1 VNKKHRKV
9 NRRECTSQRQILND
23 CQPEWS
29 MTSEQIDPW
38 GDNLI
43 SDYKQVAQHFGLE
56 AFDTKLFPNPN
67 RLMRRG
73 IVFAGRDLKR
83 ISESIQKKKPFYV
96 LTGVMP
102 SSEKLHFGTKSVVEN
117 VKYFQEQGGETFVLV
132 ADLESAAARGVSVE
146 EGRKRALQFHI
157 PAYLALGLDI
167 QKTHFYFQ
175 SENRT
180 VTKLAFEAAQR
191 ITLNEFKGVYGN
203 ADPGRIMSAVTQIG
217 DMIYPQERHA
227 QPVPGIIPVGLDQEP
242 HVRLCRDYLHKMEHT
257 KRFMPIS
264 SMYHMFLPSM
274 DGNAKMS
281 KSNPKGNISIPD
293 DIKNVEKVI
302 KSAVTGGRKT
312 AEEQRKLGAE
322 IEKDMVYELLK
333 QHLVESDHELQKIH
347 DDYKSGKMLSG
358 ELKQIAV
365 EKMTTFLKKFNED
378 MEMYRSKIDDV
389 KFLTF

>member
-1 VNKKHRKV
+1 
-9 NRRECTSQRQILND
+9 
-23 CQPEWS
+23 
-29 MTSEQIDPW
+29 MTEPIDPW
-38 GDNLI
+38 GNGLI
-43 SDYKQVAQHFGLE
+43 EDYQKVVSHFGLE
-56 AFDTKLFPNPN
+56 TFDVNAFPNPN

-83 ISESIQKKKPFYV
+83 IAECVKTRKSFYA

-102 SSEKLHFGTKSVVEN
+102 TSEKLHFGTKSVVEN
-117 VKYFQEQGGETFVLV
+117 VKYFQEQGADTYVLV

-146 EGRKRALQFHI
+146 EGRKRAMQFHI

-167 QKTHFYFQ
+167 RKTHFYFQ

-217 DMIYPQERHA
+217 DMLYPQEKNGRA
-227 QPVPGIIPVGLDQEP
+227 TPGIIPVGLDQEP
-242 HVRLCRDYLHKMEHT
+242 HVRLCRDYLHKMENT
-257 KRFMPIS
+257 KRFTPIS
-264 SMYHMFLPSM
+264 SMYHQFLPSM
-274 DGNAKMS
+274 DGGAKMS
-281 KSNPKGNISIPD
+281 KSLPKGNISIPED
-293 DIKNVEKVI
+293 PRAAEKVI

-312 AEEQRKLGAE
+312 IEEHRQLGAE

-333 QHLVESDHELQKIH
+333 QHLVESDKELQKIH

-358 ELKQIAV
+358 EIKQIAV
-365 EKMTTFLKKFNED
+365 DKMNAFLKKFDED
-378 MEMYRSKIDDV
+378 VEEFRSRMDDV
-389 KFLTF
+389 QFLQF

>member
-1 VNKKHRKV
+1 
-9 NRRECTSQRQILND
+9 
-23 CQPEWS
+23 
-29 MTSEQIDPW
+29 MTSEQLDPW

-43 SDYKQVAQHFGLE
+43 EDYKKVASHFGLE
-56 AFDTKLFPNPN
+56 PFDEKLFPNPN
-67 RLMRRG
+67 RLMRRE
-73 IVFAGRDLKR
+73 IVFAGRDMKR
-83 ISESIQKKKPFYV
+83 IAECIKTRKPFYV

-102 SSEKLHFGTKSVVEN
+102 SAERLHFGTKSVVEN

-146 EGRKRALQFHI
+146 EGRKRAMRFHI

-167 QKTHFYFQ
+167 RKTHFYFQ

-180 VTKLAFEAAQR
+180 VTKLAFEASQR

-217 DMIYPQERHA
+217 DMIFPQERA
-227 QPVPGIIPVGLDQEP
+227 GRPTPGIIPVGLDQEP
-242 HVRLCRDYLHKMEHT
+242 HVRLCRDYLHKMEST
-257 KRFMPIS
+257 KRFTPIS
-264 SMYHMFLPSM
+264 AMYHKFLPSM
-274 DGNAKMS
+274 DGAAKMS

-293 DIKNVEKVI
+293 DVNTVEKI
-302 KSAVTGGRKT
+302 IRSAVTGGRKT

-333 QHLVESDHELQKIH
+333 QHLVESDKELQKIH

-358 ELKQIAV
+358 EIKQIAV
-365 EKMTTFLKKFNED
+365 DKMTTFLKKFDED
-378 MEMYRSKIDDV
+378 VEEFRSRLDDV
-389 KFLTF
+389 QFLTF

>member
-1 VNKKHRKV
+1 MPTEH
-9 NRRECTSQRQILND
+9 
-23 CQPEWS
+23 
-29 MTSEQIDPW
+29 IDPW
-38 GDNLI
+38 GNNLI
-43 SDYKQVAQHFGLE
+43 EDYKKVASHFGLE
-56 AFDTKLFPNPN
+56 PFNAEMFPEPN
-67 RLMRRG
+67 RLMRRE

-83 ISESIQKKKPFYV
+83 VSECIKTKKPFYV

-102 SSEKLHFGTKSVVEN
+102 STEKLHFGTKSVVEN
-117 VKYFQEQGGETFVLV
+117 VKYFQDHGGETFVLV

-146 EGRKRALQFHI
+146 EGRKRAMQFHI

-167 QKTHFYFQ
+167 KKTKFYFQ

-217 DMIYPQERHA
+217 DMIYPQERA
-227 QPVPGIIPVGLDQEP
+227 GKPVPGIIPVGLDQEP
-242 HVRLCRDYLHKMEHT
+242 HVRLCRDYLHKIESQ

-264 SMYHMFLPSM
+264 SMYHQFLPSM
-274 DGNAKMS
+274 DGGAKMS
-281 KSNPKGNISIPD
+281 KSNPKGNISIPED
-293 DIKNVEKVI
+293 AKNAEKVI
-302 KSAVTGGRKT
+302 KSAFTGGRAT

-333 QHLVESDHELQKIH
+333 QHLVESDKELQKIH

-358 ELKQIAV
+358 EIKQIAV
-365 EKMTTFLKKFNED
+365 EKMNTFLKKFDED
-378 MEMYRSKIDDV
+378 VEHYRTKMDDMQ
-389 KFLTF
+389 FLQF

>member
-1 VNKKHRKV
+1 M
-9 NRRECTSQRQILND
+9 
-23 CQPEWS
+23 P
-29 MTSEQIDPW
+29 SEQIDPW
-38 GDNLI
+38 GDTLI
-43 SDYKQVAQHFGLE
+43 EDYKQTAQHFGLE
-56 AFDTKLFPNPN
+56 IFDEKLFPNPN

-83 ISESIQKKKPFYV
+83 ISESIKTRKPFYV
-96 LTGVMP
+96 LSGIMP
-102 SSEKLHFGTKSVVEN
+102 SAEKLHFGSKGVVEN

-132 ADLESAAARGVSVE
+132 ADLESAAARGVSVAE
-146 EGRKRALQFHI
+146 ARTRAMQFHI

-167 QKTHFYFQ
+167 KKTNFYFQ

-217 DMIYPQERHA
+217 DMIFPQEKA
-227 QPVPGIIPVGLDQEP
+227 GKPMPGIIPVGIDQEP
-242 HVRLCRDYLHKMEHT
+242 HVRLCRDYLHKVEAQ
-257 KRFMPIS
+257 KRFTPIS
-264 SMYHMFLPSM
+264 SMYLKFMPSM
-274 DGNAKMS
+274 DGALKMS
-281 KSNPKGNISIPD
+281 KSNPKGNITLPD
-293 DIKNVEKVI
+293 DPRNVEKVI
-302 KSAVTGGRKT
+302 KGAVTGGRKT

-322 IEKDMVYELLK
+322 IKKDMVYELLK

-365 EKMTTFLKKFNED
+365 EKMNTFLKKFNED
-378 MEMYRSKIDDV
+378 VEMYRTKIDDV
-389 KFLTF
+389 TFLTF